1 MKGGIKMENTHSTFL
16 VLKIREDKSNGKTEI
31 TVDKGFDSLVDA
43 KKYKDAKDL
52 IERLTPSKYWATS
65 YKIQQIFYKSF
76 VQDEKKSWKD
86 LVSA

>member
-1 MKGGIKMENTHSTFL
+1 MEKNVYSTFL
-16 VLKIREDKSNGKTEI
+16 VLKIKEDKDNGKTEI

-52 IERLTPSKYWATS
+52 IERLSPRNTWRHTQ

>member
-1 MKGGIKMENTHSTFL
+1 MENTHSTFL
-16 VLKIREDKSNGKTEI
+16 VLKIREDKDNGKTEI
-31 TVDKGFDSLVDA
+31 TVAKGFDTLTDA
-43 KKYKDAKDL
+43 KNYKDAKDC
-52 IERLTPSKYWATS
+52 IERLTPSEYWVTS

>member
-1 MKGGIKMENTHSTFL
+1 MENTHSTFL
-16 VLKIREDKSNGKTEI
+16 VLKIKEDKDNGKTEI
-31 TVDKGFDSLVDA
+31 TVDKGFDTLTDA
-43 KKYKDAKDL
+43 KNYKDAKDL
-52 IERLTPSKYWATS
+52 IERLSPRNTWRHTQ

>member
-1 MKGGIKMENTHSTFL
+1 MENTHSTFL
-16 VLKIREDKSNGKTEI
+16 VLRISEDKDNGNTEI
-31 TVDKGFDSLVDA
+31 DVVESFVTMTDA
-43 KKYKDAKDL
+43 KNYKDAKDC
-52 IERLTPSKYWATS
+52 IERLTPSEYWINS

>member
-1 MKGGIKMENTHSTFL
+1 MENTHSTFL
-16 VLKIREDKSNGKTEI
+16 VLKIQEDKDNGKTEI

-52 IERLTPSKYWATS
+52 IERLTPNDYWVYS

-76 VQDEKKSWKD
+76 VQEAKAS
-86 LVSA
+86 

>member
-1 MKGGIKMENTHSTFL
+1 MENTHSTFL
-16 VLKIREDKSNGKTEI
+16 VLKIKEDKDNGKTEI

-43 KKYKDAKDL
+43 RKYKDAKDC
-52 IERLTPSKYWATS
+52 IERLTPSDYWVTS
-65 YKIQQIFYKSF
+65 NKIQQFFYKSF